1 MSLQENLHKQLEANK
16 EHNANQGSGGD
27 WFKFQ
32 EGDNTFRVLSEPVMI
47 FEKFKVGICYTD
59 CGYQGSAKLL
69 TRIVDRADGKIKLAK
84 IPYSKG
90 EELLGLENDADYGFT
105 GFPMPYDITIKAE
118 GAGTKE
124 VKYSA
129 PLPRPAKPLST
140 EIVDELP
147 KLKSIE
153 EIVEKMKVKQKE
165 KHMQDGTWQKNQ
177 EAKAKLKGEVSEAR
191 AVDGGKQDRG
201 YDYPEADADLND
213 IPF

>member
-1 MSLQENLHKQLEANK
+1 MSLSENLKQQLEVNK
-16 EHNANQGSGGD
+16 EYNANQGSGGD

-32 EGDNTFRVLSEPVMI
+32 EGDNTFRILSEPVMI
-47 FEKFKVGICYTD
+47 FEKFKVGLCYTD

-105 GFPMPYDITIKAE
+105 GFPMPYDVTIKAE

-153 EIVEKMKVKQKE
+153 EIVEKMKAKQKE
-165 KHMQDGTWQKNQ
+165 KHIADGTWQKNQ
-177 EAKAKLKGEVSEAR
+177 EAKAATAKEVSGAR
-191 AVDGGKQDRG
+191 VTGGGKQDIG
-201 YDYPEADADLND
+201 YDYPEEEINPKD